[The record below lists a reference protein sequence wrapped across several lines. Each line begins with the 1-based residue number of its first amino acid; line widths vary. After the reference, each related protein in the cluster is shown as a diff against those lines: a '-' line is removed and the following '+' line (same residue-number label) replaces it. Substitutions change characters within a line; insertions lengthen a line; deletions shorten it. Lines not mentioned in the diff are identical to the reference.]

1 MVSATAVN
9 ASQVKNTLLKLM
21 MLMVFGLIQAIALAS
36 PMTGEANAFL
46 QVIALAGFLVLLKK
60 ETGSPKYLIKSWL
73 FATSWLIGTV
83 WWLYISI
90 HQFGGLP
97 MVLTLVTI
105 LLLCGGLGLYYA
117 VTVTVYFKWKKNIG
131 LIFSACMF
139 ASCWTLAEL
148 ARAEL
153 FTGFPWGAIGYA
165 HIDSVLVNLA
175 PWVGVYGVG
184 WLAAF
189 VSALI
194 ADNIVGF
201 SERKQVFWKNG
212 LPLAMVLVLLIPWK
226 FPTNSQSQ
234 SFSVS
239 LMQANVPQDLKFTKL
254 KEQSVE
260 WFVNNA
266 IEAKTDLVVMPE
278 TAIPYLRHEM
288 PQKYW
293 AQLENHFSN
302 SPKALIVGIPTYEEG
317 KGFGN
322 SAIGIQGQQAEYIY
336 HKHHLVPFGE
346 FIPQYFRWFNEGVN
360 FGMTDFIR
368 GPVQPEPF
376 SWMGQQLAIQIC
388 YEDLFGEELAR
399 RFTVSK
405 DKLPTVL
412 VNMSNIAWFGN
423 TVVIPQHLNI
433 ARMRSI
439 ELNRPT
445 IRATNSGGTAIID
458 AQGNLKAVAK
468 PYTQTVLVGDVPT
481 SDGRVTWFA
490 TWAGHWGLWP
500 MWLLCFLNVMVVA
513 IAGGRVT
520 KMNTY

>member
-1 MVSATAVN
+1 MRPKPAA
-9 ASQVKNTLLKLM
+9 
-21 MLMVFGLIQAIALAS
+21 ALAL
-36 PMTGEANAFL
+36 AFGVGWL
-46 QVIALAGFLVLLKK
+46 CAG
-60 ETGSPKYLIKSWL
+60 
-73 FATSWLIGTV
+73 V
-83 WWLYISI
+83 WWLFVSMHRYG
-90 HQFGGLP
+90 QLP
-97 MVLTLVTI
+97 AWLAAAAVSALSLALSTYLAVAGA
-105 LLLCGGLGLYYA
+105 CYA
-117 VTVTVYFKWKKNIG
+117 AWRTGRPGVDAA
-131 LIFSACMF
+131 LF
-139 ASCWTLAEL
+139 AALWTLAEC
-148 ARAEL
+148 ARGVL
-153 FTGFPWGAIGYA
+153 WTGFPWVASGYA
-165 HIDSVLVNLA
+165 WVDAPWAALA

-260 WFVNNA
+260 WFVHNA

-412 VNMSNIAWFGN
+412 VNMSNIAW
-423 TVVIPQHLNI
+423 
-433 ARMRSI
+433 
-439 ELNRPT
+439 
-445 IRATNSGGTAIID
+445 
-458 AQGNLKAVAK
+458 
-468 PYTQTVLVGDVPT
+468 
-481 SDGRVTWFA
+481 
-490 TWAGHWGLWP
+490 
-500 MWLLCFLNVMVVA
+500 
-513 IAGGRVT
+513 
-520 KMNTY
+520 